1 MIEADEALFFLL
13 FLFIC
18 LFFYFFYYYLVAQ
31 FTLRRPLKPL
41 FLSQT
46 SFETYS
52 QRDATKVILEL
63 KFYVASLSLNQ
74 LLSICRETTCI

>member
-1 MIEADEALFFLL
+1 MKHCFSFVITLYVV
-13 FLFIC
+13 I
-18 LFFYFFYYYLVAQ
+18 AQ
-31 FTLRRPLKPL
+31 FTLRKPLKTL

-52 QRDATKVILEL
+52 QRDVTKVILEW

-74 LLSICRETTCI
+74 LLSIWRDSAFI

>member
-1 MIEADEALFFLL
+1 MIEADEALFF
-13 FLFIC
+13 IC
-18 LFFYFFYYYLVAQ
+18 YYLVAQ

-46 SFETYS
+46 SFQTYS
-52 QRDATKVILEL
+52 QRDVTKVILEW

-74 LLSICRETTCI
+74 LLSIWRDSFI